1 MLGGEL
7 MKKIEETE
15 KKPSKGKA
23 IASFMLKTI
32 FYFVV
37 LLALIYL
44 YEYSGI
50 DSVHFI
56 YNEF

>member
-1 MLGGEL
+1 

-15 KKPSKGKA
+15 KKPSKA